1 MGRYTGPVCR
11 LCRQAGEKLFLKGER
26 CYTPRCA
33 IERHRRPPGDKRQTR
48 RRLSDYATRLREKQK
63 LRNSYGLQEHQF
75 ASYVNRAQKQV
86 GITGEYLI
94 QIMERRLDNV
104 TFRLNFGQS
113 RNQAR
118 QLVRH
123 GHITV
128 NGRKVD
134 IPSFIVRAGD
144 LVGWKE
150 TSRARDF
157 FKLITESGPQSPVP
171 NWLSLEADGM
181 SGRVMSLPE
190 PADTGVQV
198 DTRLIVEY
206 YSR

>member
-48 RRLSDYATRLREKQK
+48 RRLSDYSTRLREKQK
-63 LRNSYGLQEHQF
+63 LRNSYGLLEHQF
-75 ASYVNRAQKQV
+75 VMYVGKAQRQA

-104 TFRLNFGQS
+104 AYRLNFGHS

-123 GHITV
+123 GHFTV
-128 NGRKVD
+128 NGKKVD
-134 IPSFIVRAGD
+134 IPSFIVKPGD
-144 LVGWKE
+144 VLTWKE
-150 TSRARDF
+150 SSKAKDF
-157 FKLITESGPQSPVP
+157 FKIITESGPQPSIPP
-171 NWLSLEADGM
+171 WLSLEVATM
-181 SGRVMSLPE
+181 TGRVMSLPQVVD
-190 PADTGVQV
+190 ANVGV

>member
-11 LCRQAGEKLFLKGER
+11 LCRQAGEKLFLKGDR

-48 RRLSDYATRLREKQK
+48 RRLSDYSTRLREKQK
-63 LRNSYGLQEHQF
+63 LRNSYGLLEHQF
-75 ASYVNRAQKQV
+75 VKYVKTAQRQA

-104 TFRLNFGQS
+104 AYRLNFGHS

-118 QLVRH
+118 QIVLH

-128 NGRKVD
+128 NGKKVD
-134 IPSFIVRAGD
+134 IPSFIVKPGD
-144 LVGWKE
+144 VLAWKE
-150 TSRARDF
+150 SSRAKDF
-157 FKLITESGPQSPVP
+157 FKIITESGPQDPIP
-171 NWLSLEADGM
+171 PWLSLEAATM
-181 SGRVMSLPE
+181 TGRVMSLPQVV
-190 PADTGVQV
+190 DTNMGV

>member
-26 CYTPRCA
+26 CFTPRCA

-48 RRLSDYATRLREKQK
+48 RRLSDYSTRLREKQK
-63 LRNSYGLQEHQF
+63 LRNSYGLMEHQF
-75 ASYVNRAQKQV
+75 ARYVHRAQKQA

-134 IPSFIVRAGD
+134 IPSFIVRPGD
-144 LVGWKE
+144 VVGWKE
-150 TSRARDF
+150 TSQARDF
-157 FKLITESGPQSPVP
+157 FKLITEGGPQSPVP
-171 NWLSLEADGM
+171 NWLSLESDRM

-190 PADTGVQV
+190 PADMDVRV
-198 DTRLIVEY
+198 DTRLIVEF

>member
-11 LCRQAGEKLFLKGER
+11 LCRQAGEKLFLKGDR
-26 CYTPRCA
+26 CFTPRCA

-48 RRLSDYATRLREKQK
+48 RRLSDYSTRLREKQK
-63 LRNSYGLQEHQF
+63 LRNSYGLLERQF
-75 ASYVNRAQKQV
+75 VKYVDKAQRQS
-86 GITGEYLI
+86 GITGDYLI

-104 TFRLNFGQS
+104 AYRLNFGQS

-118 QLVRH
+118 QLVTH

-128 NGRKVD
+128 NSKKVD
-134 IPSFIVRAGD
+134 IPSFIVKPGD
-144 LVGWKE
+144 VLAWKE
-150 TSRARDF
+150 SSKAKDF
-157 FKLITESGPQSPVP
+157 FKMITESGPQASIPA
-171 NWLSLEADGM
+171 WLSLEVATM
-181 SGRVMSLPE
+181 TGRVMSLPQVTD
-190 PADTGVQV
+190 ANMGV